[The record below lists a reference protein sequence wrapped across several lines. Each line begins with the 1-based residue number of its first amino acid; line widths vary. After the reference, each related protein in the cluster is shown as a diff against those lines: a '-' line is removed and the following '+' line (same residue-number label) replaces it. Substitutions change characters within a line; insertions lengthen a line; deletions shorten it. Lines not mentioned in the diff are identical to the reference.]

1 MKDTDYLSIST
12 RVRAMENRLF
22 GRERRERMIDART
35 DEEALKILA
44 ECGYAEPED
53 LSVPALNRVLTR
65 ARADLFADLRSAVP
79 QPALVEVFQI
89 KYDYHNLKVLVKA
102 EALGEEAAWL
112 LMAGG
117 RYDPGALADAYRR
130 GALGDYPE
138 ALRRAAEGARE
149 TLNASGDPQAA
160 DLILDRACYEEMTAA
175 AKASGS
181 AFLQGY
187 VRLAVDAANL
197 RTAVRCQRMGAGGE
211 VLAGSLL
218 PGGNVEPRAIAV
230 SRGGELSRRFAGTP
244 LEKAAELGA
253 GLAAP
258 GAGNLT
264 GFEKCCDDALNG
276 YLSQAKRVAFGEAPV
291 VAYLCAREA
300 EATAIRTILAG
311 RKAGLSG
318 DAIRER
324 MRESYV

>member
-1 MKDTDYLSIST
+1 MKDTDYLSISP

-22 GRERRERMIDART
+22 SRERRERMIDART

-102 EALGEEAAWL
+102 EALGEEAARL

-117 RYDPGALADAYRR
+117 RYDPGALAEAYRR

-138 ALRRAAEGARE
+138 ALRRAAEEARE

-218 PGGNVEPRAIAV
+218 PGGHVEPRAIAV
-230 SRGGELSRRFAGTP
+230 SRGGELARRFAGTP

-253 GLAAP
+253 GLTAP

>member
-12 RVRAMENRLF
+12 RVRAMENRLL
-22 GRERRERMIDART
+22 GRERRERMIEART
-35 DEEALKILA
+35 DEEALKILT
-44 ECGYAEPED
+44 ECGYAEPEN
-53 LSVPALNRVLTR
+53 LSVPALNRVLTE
-65 ARADLFADLRSAVP
+65 ARAGLFADLRSAVP

-89 KYDYHNLKVLVKA
+89 KYDYHNLKALVKA
-102 EALGEEAAWL
+102 EALGEEADRL
-112 LMAGG
+112 LMPGG
-117 RYDPGALADAYRR
+117 RYAPQALAEAYRR

-138 ALRRAAEGARE
+138 CLRRAAEQARE

-160 DLILDRACYEEMTAA
+160 DLLLDRACYEEMAAA
-175 AKASGS
+175 AKESGS

-197 RTAVRCQRMGAGGE
+197 RTAVRCQRMGAGNE
-211 VLAGSLL
+211 LLAESLL
-218 PGGNVEPRAIAV
+218 PGGSVEPRAVAAAK
-230 SRGGELSRRFAGTP
+230 GGELARRFAGTP
-244 LEKAAELGA
+244 LEGAAELGA
-253 GLAAP
+253 GLTAP
-258 GAGNLT
+258 GSGTLT
-264 GFEKCCDDALNG
+264 AFETSCDNALNS

-291 VAYLCAREA
+291 VAFLCAREA

>member
-22 GRERRERMIDART
+22 SRERRERMIDART

-53 LSVPALNRVLTR
+53 LSVSALNRVLTE

-102 EALGEEAAWL
+102 EALGTNADRL
-112 LMAGG
+112 LMTGG
-117 RYDPGALADAYRR
+117 RYVPQELAEAYRR
-130 GALGDYPE
+130 GTLGDYPE
-138 ALRRAAEGARE
+138 SLRHAAEEARE
-149 TLNASGDPQAA
+149 ILNASGDPQAS
-160 DLILDRACYEEMTAA
+160 DLVLDRACYEEMSAA
-175 AKASGS
+175 AKESGS
-181 AFLQGY
+181 TFLQGY

-197 RTAVRCQRMGAGGE
+197 RTAVRCQRMGAGNE
-211 VLAGSLL
+211 TLAGSML
-218 PGGNVEPRAIAV
+218 PGGNVEPRTIAAAK
-230 SRGGELSRRFAGTP
+230 GGELARRLAGTP
-244 LEKAAELGA
+244 LEGAAELGA
-253 GLAAP
+253 ELTAA
-258 GAGNLT
+258 GSGTLT
-264 GFEKCCDDALNG
+264 AFETSCDNALNN

-291 VAYLCAREA
+291 VAFLCTREA